1 MLARWGSK
9 AVDDALLR
17 GEDPHRIDLDWQGD
31 LLKFEKTRERYL
43 IYK

>member
-1 MLARWGSK
+1 VYDELVG
-9 AVDDALLR
+9 

-31 LLKFEKTRERYL
+31 LLKFENTRERYL